1 MFGAARPHSFDKM
14 CFKARTERH
23 ARCRPRFQRAR
34 SMGDGPAHRDRGRV
48 QWWSKAVGS
57 ATGVEARLGCLFA
70 PAEACLQLPNA
81 SAPGQQS
88 QKPIGFCASGREYL
102 LVAKNTRLVTGRE
115 CESRPQLFSPIIMGC
130 LTSPTGRGI
139 RLEDLEPG
147 CGSTPDHRWQC
158 PLPSHAPSHPVE
170 TGLVLPSSRASDP
183 ENIGSGWDWV
193 SFHPDLFLR
202 T

>member
-130 LTSPTGRGI
+130 LTSPTGGASVWKT
-139 RLEDLEPG
+139 LSPG
-147 CGSTPDHRWQC
+147 VGQHPITGGS
-158 PLPSHAPSHPVE
+158 APCQAMPRVTQSKQVWFFQVLAPAILKTSEVAG
-170 TGLVLPSSRASDP
+170 TGFRS
-183 ENIGSGWDWV
+183 IQTC
-193 SFHPDLFLR
+193 F
-202 T
+202 